1 MVSNC
6 PRETE
11 RERMEIRYAHLIGIV
26 KKETTILQKIDVCM
40 LYEPF
45 LQEWN
50 VIWKVRNLI
59 RFQGTCEYSK
69 LDYLLLFVMLYLQ
82 KALLLPTKSLTI
94 EVPLLMEKSLRKY
107 AQQLKKR
114 ITQNSRIVFI

>member
-1 MVSNC
+1 MLQFLKSKMVSNC

-45 LQEWN
+45 LQE
-50 VIWKVRNLI
+50 
-59 RFQGTCEYSK
+59 
-69 LDYLLLFVMLYLQ
+69 
-82 KALLLPTKSLTI
+82 
-94 EVPLLMEKSLRKY
+94 
-107 AQQLKKR
+107 
-114 ITQNSRIVFI
+114 